1 MKKKVL
7 KAGLL
12 ALAAIV
18 LVVATVLATI
28 AYLTASS
35 AVSNVFTVGD
45 VAIAMFEHKVN
56 EDGELVTPSSEVDAN
71 SYKLVP
77 AHSYV
82 KDPTI
87 RIKSGLKGDNL
98 TSDTMYLFVKS
109 NNQIREIEAAN
120 VDKAF
125 VPGEGE
131 YISMRKQ
138 MEANGWVELVQS
150 GDGIEIVWVYG
161 TRDAETGII
170 TATPVNINTV
180 QKHINADGTVTDRT
194 DANGNKAPAGEFR
207 LCEGFTLDSD
217 ANVSLYSAAKVTFT
231 GFAIQD
237 AGLETAKEAWEALK
251 AAYPYEGGIINPVN
265 PYNREVADAYAPIDK
280 NGNVYTPTTP

>member
-35 AVSNVFTVGD
+35 AVSNVFTVGN
-45 VAIAMFEHKVN
+45 VAITMFEHKVTP
-56 EDGELVTPSSEVDAN
+56 EGELVTPSTEVDAN
-71 SYKLVP
+71 SYHLVP
-77 AHSYV
+77 AQSYV

-87 RIKSGLKGDNL
+87 RILSKLQNGQETADS
-98 TSDTMYLFVKS
+98 MYLFVKS
-109 NNQIREIEAAN
+109 SNQIRTIEAAN
-120 VDKAF
+120 AIEGF
-125 VPGEGE
+125 VPGQGQ
-131 YISMRKQ
+131 YTSMRKQ
-138 MEANGWVELVQS
+138 MEANGWVEFVQS

-161 TRDAETGII
+161 TRA
-170 TATPVNINTV
+170 
-180 QKHINADGTVTDRT
+180 ADGTITPIAVDITDT
-194 DANGNKAPAGEFR
+194 NCGKAGEFR
-207 LCEGFTLDSD
+207 LCEGFTVAAGAD
-217 ANVSLYSAAKVTFT
+217 VSLYTAAKVNFT

-237 AGLETAKEAWEALK
+237 AGLDTAKDAWEAIK

-265 PYNREVADAYAPIDK
+265 PYDPNLKDDDAYKPVAKPGYVAPDAGE
-280 NGNVYTPTTP
+280 NP

>member
-120 VDKAF
+120 VDTAF

-161 TRDAETGII
+161 TRNAETGVI

-194 DANGNKAPAGEFR
+194 DAPAGEFR

-217 ANVSLYSAAKVTFT
+217 ANVSLYAAAKVTFT

-237 AGLETAKEAWEALK
+237 SGLETAKEAWEALK

-265 PYNREVADAYAPIDK
+265 PYDNNLKDDDAYAPIDK

>member
-56 EDGELVTPSSEVDAN
+56 EYGELVTPSSEVDAN

-120 VDKAF
+120 VDTAF

-131 YISMRKQ
+131 YTSMRKQ
-138 MEANGWVELVQS
+138 LEANGWVELVQS

-161 TRDAETGII
+161 TRDAETGVI

-180 QKHINADGTVTDRT
+180 QKHINADGTVTNRA
-194 DANGNKAPAGEFR
+194 DATAGEFR
-207 LCEGFTLDSD
+207 LCEGFTLATD
-217 ANVSLYSAAKVTFT
+217 ANVSLYAAAKVTFT

-237 AGLETAKEAWEALK
+237 AGLDTAKEAWEALK

-265 PYNREVADAYAPIDK
+265 PYNKDIADAYAPIDK